1 MKTKIILCLLGAVLL
16 LSSQALAGSSDRMGT
31 AGAQELRIPVGS
43 RAVSLGGAVIADVSG
58 AEAMY
63 WNPAGMS
70 AINKTEA
77 VFSHMEYIADI
88 KLNYFAAMT
97 HLGGFGNLG
106 ISAKILSIGDIVY
119 RTEDNP
125 EGNGEIFSPTFS
137 VIGLTY
143 SRQLT
148 DRVSFGA
155 TSMYINEKIRQ
166 EQASGLAFD
175 FGFQYAPGWR
185 GLRLGAVI
193 KNLGP
198 NMKFDGPGFESIVNQ
213 TNPNEP
219 MKSEPASFELPSCVN
234 FGISYDIYNYQDNRL
249 MAQGAFQSNNFSED
263 EYRFGAEYSFKDM
276 FFLRGGYTA
285 SNQTDYIYGPTAGAG
300 LKLKVSGTDITVDYC
315 WAKTDFFK
323 DNQVFTVKFAF

>member
-1 MKTKIILCLLGAVLL
+1 MKTKIILCLLGAILL
-16 LSSQALAGSSDRMGT
+16 LSSQALAGSSDRLGT

-58 AEAMY
+58 AEAIY

-77 VFSHMEYIADI
+77 VFSHMEYIADV

-106 ISAKILSIGDIVY
+106 LSAKILSIGDIVH

-125 EGNGEIFSPTFS
+125 EGDGEIFSPTFS

-198 NMKFDGPGFESIVNQ
+198 NMKFDGPGFEQIIG
-213 TNPNEP
+213 TEP
-219 MKSEPASFELPSCVN
+219 RKSESAPFELPSSVN
-234 FGISYDIYNYQDNRL
+234 FGISYDIYNYQNNRL

-263 EYRFGAEYSFKDM
+263 EFRFGAEYSFKDM

>member
-16 LSSQALAGSSDRMGT
+16 LSSQALAGSSDRLGT
-31 AGAQELRIPVGS
+31 GGAEELRIPVGS
-43 RAVSLGGAVIADVSG
+43 RSVSLGGAVIADVSG
-58 AEAMY
+58 AEAIY

-70 AINKTEA
+70 ANPKTEA

-88 KLNYFAAMT
+88 KLNYFAVMT
-97 HLGGFGNLG
+97 HLGGFGTLG
-106 ISAKILSIGDIVY
+106 LSAKILNIGDIVH
-119 RTEDNP
+119 RTENSP
-125 EGNGEIFSPTFS
+125 EGDGEIFSPTFS

-148 DRVSFGA
+148 DRVSFGTTA
-155 TSMYINEKIRQ
+155 MYISEKIRQ

-185 GLRLGAVI
+185 GLRLGATI

-198 NMKFDGPGFESIVNQ
+198 NMKFDGPGFERIIN
-213 TNPNEP
+213 TEP
-219 MKSEPASFELPSCVN
+219 RKSESAPFELPSSVN
-234 FGISYDIYNYQDNRL
+234 FGISYNIYNYQNNRL

-263 EYRFGAEYSFKDM
+263 EFRFGAEYSFRDM
-276 FFLRGGYTA
+276 FFLRGGFAA
-285 SNQTDYIYGPTAGAG
+285 SNQTEYIYGPSAGAG
-300 LKLKVSGTDITVDYC
+300 LKLKLSGTDVTVDYS
-315 WAKTDFFK
+315 WAKADFFK